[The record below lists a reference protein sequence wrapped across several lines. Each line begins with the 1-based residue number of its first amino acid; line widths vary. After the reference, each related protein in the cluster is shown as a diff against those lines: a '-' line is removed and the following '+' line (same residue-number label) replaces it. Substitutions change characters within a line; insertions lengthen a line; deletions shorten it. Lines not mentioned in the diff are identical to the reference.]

1 MEHEVDIH
9 EAMLNSYDVLINKI
23 DYEDVIERNNGWFA
37 HDVLS
42 PITVYNLENILIYF
56 EDEEDYERCI
66 GIRDYIKDVSST
78 RQ

>member
-37 HDVLS
+37 HDVWS
-42 PITVYNLENILIYF
+42 PITVYNLENILIHF

-66 GIRDYIKDVSST
+66 KIRDYINNVSST